1 MEWEDKVKEK
11 AARGREIVFGKDNPM
26 TAELAG
32 AAEKAS
38 RAACAFWALDA
49 AERCAGLV
57 TCGAWEAAE
66 AVRLSRLWAEGK
78 IKMPLAKAAILAC
91 HGAARR
97 CGDRFDRAVL
107 HAVGQGCSTV
117 HSKKHA
123 VGLPMY
129 LLTAVYVRY
138 GAEET
143 EKTFAALK
151 QSLSEYSERRFETG
165 VAAFLSDKERK
176 S

>member
-11 AARGREIVFGKDNPM
+11 AARGREILFGKDNPM
-26 TAELAG
+26 TAELAC

-49 AERCAGLV
+49 A
-57 TCGAWEAAE
+57 
-66 AVRLSRLWAEGK
+66 
-78 IKMPLAKAAILAC
+78 AKAAILAC
-91 HGAARR
+91 HGAAGR
-97 CGDRFDRAVL
+97 CGDRFDGAVL

-151 QSLSEYSERRFETG
+151 QSLSEYSEMRFETG
-165 VAAFLSDKERK
+165 AADFLSEKERK

>member
-11 AARGREIVFGKDNPM
+11 AARGREILFCKDNPM

-38 RAACAFWALDA
+38 RAACALWALDA

-91 HGAARR
+91 HGAA
-97 CGDRFDRAVL
+97 
-107 HAVGQGCSTV
+107 
-117 HSKKHA
+117 
-123 VGLPMY
+123 
-129 LLTAVYVRY
+129 
-138 GAEET
+138 
-143 EKTFAALK
+143 
-151 QSLSEYSERRFETG
+151 
-165 VAAFLSDKERK
+165 
-176 S
+176 